1 MKNSKRILFV
11 LALALILVMSVVF
24 VACNNKATPSETLI
38 VGTKMTIESLNRLHA
53 LGGEPGYNF
62 SMISAAVS
70 QVTPIAKM
78 DGNFVPVVCD
88 FSTSNDGAKVTL
100 TLKNGFKWH
109 DGKDL
114 TIEDLEYTFMEGY
127 SKLNKGADYDSVE
140 KVGNSLVFA
149 ISTQEN
155 KFLETV
161 ASKIIL
167 AKHLLQGETK
177 ETLTDEKSVIGA
189 GPFKFVERNVEANT
203 VTFEKFADYPQADKV
218 QFNKVIFKVYEQ
230 EDVLARALK
239 AGEIDMIYN
248 YGGGLGKAVA
258 TSLQG
263 LDNVTLYADTNTRA
277 IPKSLFFN
285 NQKMTDAKVKRAIA
299 LSIDFDKIRATF
311 GSASSLPSREG
322 IVAPSIFGYKETPV
336 WTRDLEKAKELL
348 TEAGY
353 STTNKFKFQLL
364 INSDAN
370 SPDTQYANLLKP
382 QIEESGMVTVEVQGK
397 SKADYQA
404 TYKKGEH
411 MADLV
416 GITDAGYGFEA
427 GYATRYTLAAE
438 TSMMPDKA
446 NPACHGQMIVEDK
459 EGNLTAYGKILKKMI
474 GAKTA
479 DELKAAVGEYQDFMV
494 ENVVFVPMFYDAYT
508 QAYSSKLDGFKL
520 DAKLGL
526 LNPVVFETLKK
537 SK

>member
-24 VACNNKATPSETLI
+24 VACNDNKATPSDTLI
-38 VGTKMTIESLNRLHA
+38 VGTTKAIESLNRLHA

-70 QVTPIAKM
+70 QVTSIAKM
-78 DGNFVPVVCD
+78 DGTFTPFACD
-88 FSTSNDGAKVTL
+88 FAVNEDGSKVTL
-100 TLKNGFKWH
+100 TLKEGFKWH

-114 TIEDLEYTFMEGY
+114 TVEDLEYTFMEGY
-127 SKLNKGADYDSVE
+127 SKLNQGADYDSVE
-140 KVGNSLVFA
+140 KNGNSLVFS
-149 ISTQEN
+149 ISTQVN

-161 ASKIIL
+161 ASKIIV
-167 AKHLLQGETK
+167 AKHIMQGETK

-218 QFNKVIFKVYEQ
+218 HFNKVIVKVYEQ
-230 EDVLARALK
+230 EEVVAGALK

-248 YGGGLGKAVA
+248 YGGGLSKAVA

-263 LDNVTLYADTNTRA
+263 LKNVTLYADTNTRA

-285 NQKMTDAKVKRAIA
+285 NQKMTDVRVKRAIA
-299 LSIDFDKIRATF
+299 LSIDFDKIRTTF
-311 GSASSLPSREG
+311 GSASSIPSREG

-336 WTRDLEKAKELL
+336 WTRDLEKAKALL

-364 INSDAN
+364 INN
-370 SPDTQYANLLKP
+370 EGIDTQYAELLKP
-382 QIEESGMVTVEVQGK
+382 QIEESGMVTVEIQGK
-397 SKADYQA
+397 SKTDYQA
-404 TYKKGEH
+404 AYKAGEH

-427 GYATRYTLAAE
+427 GYATRYTLAPS
-438 TSMMPDKA
+438 TSMMPDKK
-446 NPACHGQMIVEDK
+446 NPACHGHMLVEDA
-459 EGNLTAYGKILKKMI
+459 EGNLTEYGTILKKMI
-474 GAKTA
+474 GAKTS
-479 DELKAAVGEYQDFMV
+479 DDLKAAVGEYQDFMV

-508 QAYSSKLDGFKL
+508 QAYSSRLDGFKL

-526 LNPVVFETLKK
+526 LNPVLFETLKK
-537 SK
+537 SA

>member
-11 LALALILVMSVVF
+11 LALALIVVMSVVF
-24 VACNNKATPSETLI
+24 VACNNNDSDSKTLI

-62 SMISAAVS
+62 SMLSAAVS
-70 QVTPIAKM
+70 QVTSIAKM
-78 DGNFVPVVCD
+78 DGNFVPVACD
-88 FSTSNDGAKVTL
+88 FEISNDGSKVTL
-100 TLKNGFKWH
+100 TLKDGFKWH
-109 DGKDL
+109 DGKPL

-140 KVGNSLVFA
+140 KTENSLVFA
-149 ISTQEN
+149 ISTPEN

-203 VTFEKFADYPQADKV
+203 VTFEKFADYPQADNV
-218 QFNKVIFKVYEQ
+218 HFTKVIFKVYEQ

-248 YGGGLGKAVA
+248 YGGGLSKAVV

-263 LDNVTLYADTNTRA
+263 LDNVTLYSDTNTRA

-285 NQKMTDAKVKRAIA
+285 NQKMTDVRVKRAIA
-299 LSIDFDKIRATF
+299 LSIDFDKIRETF

-322 IVAPSIFGYKETPV
+322 IVAPTIFGYKETPV
-336 WTRDLEKAKELL
+336 WQRDLEKAKALL

-353 STTNKFKFQLL
+353 STTNKFKFKLL

-370 SPDTQYANLLKP
+370 SPDSQYATLLIQ
-382 QIEESGMVTVEVQGK
+382 QIEESGMVMVEVQGM
-397 SKADYQA
+397 SRSNYQA

-438 TSMMPDKA
+438 TSMMPDKK
-446 NPACHGQMIVEDK
+446 NPACHGQMLVEDADK
-459 EGNLTAYGKILKKMI
+459 NLTEYGKILKKMI
-474 GAKTA
+474 GARTN
-479 DELKAAVGEYQDFMV
+479 DELKVAVGEYQDFMV
-494 ENVVFVPMFYDAYT
+494 ENVVFVPMFYDVYT

-537 SK
+537 SN